1 MAEEQ
6 GTVEAPSVPGSPT
19 VDVDANNSAVLLQCN
34 GARKNKKGE
43 KLSIYSKVCF
53 AVGGVPNQVASSAS
67 AFFLQI
73 YLLDIAQISPF
84 EACLVM
90 SIGKTWGGI
99 TDPVIGFV
107 VNKSKWTK
115 IGRLMPWMI
124 GCTPFMIVSY
134 FFLWSVPPFVTGRV
148 WWYLAFYCLYQALTT
163 CFHVPYSTL
172 TMFLSTDQKERD
184 SATAYRMTMEVLGTL
199 IGAALQGQI
208 VASAHTSDHCII
220 SNVTENLTE
229 TSTDLSVPLHNQTE
243 LLHFPDLQSHAEH
256 VYMLAAGI
264 IGGLYLICTVVL
276 FIGVKEKDDPYAKRS
291 GKVISFF
298 RGFKLSIRHWPYL
311 SLTAS
316 FLFISAAV
324 QLEQSN
330 FVLFCT
336 HAAGLQDHF
345 QYLVLSILISAVV
358 SVPFWQWFLQ
368 RFGKKMA
375 AFGISWMIPFA
386 VMLVTIPSLAVA
398 YVVAVTSGLSI
409 AASLLLPWSM
419 LPDVVDDF
427 RLQNPQAKGLE
438 TLFYSSYV
446 FFTRM
451 SAGIA
456 LGISALCLQFS
467 GYRSGACK
475 QSEGVIITLKL
486 LVGAVP
492 AVMIVL
498 GLIILIFYPI
508 TEERRKETE
517 RALTMMRSR
526 TRRLTLIG

>member
-1 MAEEQ
+1 MVGEREAE
-6 GTVEAPSVPGSPT
+6 EAPSAPGSP
-19 VDVDANNSAVLLQCN
+19 SATSEASATVLLQCN
-34 GARKNKKGE
+34 GTHKSKTGE
-43 KLSIYSKVCF
+43 KLSVYSKICF
-53 AVGGVPNQVASSAS
+53 AVGGFPNQVASSAS

-84 EACLVM
+84 ETSLVM

-99 TDPVIGFV
+99 TDPVVGYLI
-107 VNKSKWTK
+107 NKGKWTR

-134 FFLWSVPPFVTGRV
+134 FFLWFVPPFVTGRV
-148 WWYLAFYCLYQALTT
+148 FWYLAFFSLYQALTT

-208 VASAHTSDHCII
+208 VASAHTSDHCIL
-220 SNVTENLTE
+220 NNMTWNMTENG
-229 TSTDLSVPLHNQTE
+229 TDLHREPNDSG
-243 LLHFPDLQSHAEH
+243 FLQSPAFQAHAKA
-256 VYMLAAGI
+256 VYMMAAGI
-264 IGGLYLICTVVL
+264 IGGMYLVCTAVF
-276 FIGVKEKDDPYAKRS
+276 FIGVREKEDPYAKRP

-298 RGFKLSIRHWPYL
+298 RGFRLSMTNRPYL

-336 HAAGLQDHF
+336 HAGGLQDHF
-345 QYLVLSILISAVV
+345 QNLVLTILISAVL
-358 SVPFWQWFLQ
+358 SIPFWQWFLQ

-386 VMLVTIPSLAVA
+386 VMLVTIPSLTVA
-398 YVVAVTSGLSI
+398 YVVAVTSGVSI

-419 LPDVVDDF
+419 LPDVVDNF
-427 RLQNPQAKGLE
+427 RLENPQAKGLE
-438 TLFYSSYV
+438 PIFYSSYV

-456 LGISALCLQFS
+456 LGISTLCLEFS

-475 QSEGVIITLKL
+475 QSEGVIVTLKL
-486 LVGAVP
+486 LIGAVP
-492 AVMIVL
+492 AAMIVI
-498 GLIILIFYPI
+498 GLLILVFYPI

-517 RALTMMRSR
+517 RALRMMRSR